1 MTAVSHSELSLSL
14 EMKSIMTVSDKPWGE
29 RKTLCAC
36 VKITVDLVMSSKAL
50 YACEHVR
57 ILSLSVNCIANTCC
71 PHLAALNISYHYHIS
86 SPILCPACSVLDSS
100 NHVTTEDYLIES
112 KTLLIIWT
120 SNPTRVLGLKQSCI
134 TCWDNT
140 TKPNLSLTR
149 ALVKVSTEAKRF
161 ITNIY
166 W

>member
-57 ILSLSVNCIANTCC
+57 ILPYLSIALLT
-71 PHLAALNISYHYHIS
+71 HVA
-86 SPILCPACSVLDSS
+86 PIWLP
-100 NHVTTEDYLIES
+100 
-112 KTLLIIWT
+112 
-120 SNPTRVLGLKQSCI
+120 
-134 TCWDNT
+134 
-140 TKPNLSLTR
+140 
-149 ALVKVSTEAKRF
+149 
-161 ITNIY
+161 
-166 W
+166 